1 MNVLIT
7 IGEAAQRTG
16 VPAKTIR
23 YYESIGL
30 LRPAARGENRY
41 RTYGDK
47 EVETLRFINRARA
60 LGFSLKEVDELLALY
75 RDRRR
80 PSRDVKRLALRHVE
94 ALDRKIEE
102 LTAIRN
108 TVFELAEHCRGDER
122 PECPIL
128 DDLGAPAH

>member
-1 MNVLIT
+1 MIT
-7 IGEAAQRTG
+7 IGQAAQRSG

-30 LRPAARGENRY
+30 VRPAARGENKY
-41 RTYGDK
+41 RGYGDK

-80 PSRDVKRLALRHVE
+80 SSRDVKRLALRHVRDLE
-94 ALDRKIEE
+94 RKVEE
-102 LTAIRN
+102 LSAIRN
-108 TVFELAEHCRGDER
+108 TLLELAKHCRGDER

-128 DDLGAPAH
+128 DDLAAHTH